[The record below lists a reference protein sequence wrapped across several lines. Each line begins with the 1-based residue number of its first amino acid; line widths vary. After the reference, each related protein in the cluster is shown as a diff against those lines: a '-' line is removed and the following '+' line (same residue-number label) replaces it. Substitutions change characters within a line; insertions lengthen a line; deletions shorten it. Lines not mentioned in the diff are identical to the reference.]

1 MSSSKIT
8 DIIRII
14 KENNT
19 DIDIENNYY
28 YLIKHNNNYYL
39 DEIKP
44 HPYLYLLISFIDTF
58 IKSSDKKNKF
68 IAILNFITWFEILD
82 NYYNIYIKYNLD
94 IISKKDDDDDDDADD
109 ADENIKTFNRT
120 MKNCDLNIIKN
131 ILINNNIKKSILF
144 FNYLKKVLKTTFN
157 EDLYII
163 DTIINNLYKINNKE
177 IDNIDLK
184 YENSKYI
191 IDSTEI
197 ATYDNGLLKY
207 NNNYINV
214 NIYKKYINNPIIINI
229 FRDFNNYL
237 KKKIDRLND
246 DNISKLL
253 DIKNY
258 KLYYKFIIISN
269 NKDEIKDFI
278 KINTITNDI
287 TNNNI
292 ISNNKNLIE
301 YDNHL
306 IFNNNNIN
314 YKYNIYGYI
323 HNNIFSTTNS
333 NKLFDYIIYEY
344 KEINNI
350 NLITNIKFKQYIFTN
365 IKLEHNNNSCNINT
379 IIISLFNS
387 KHKAIFDLLYFLT
400 PIEFTNI
407 NNRIIKVN
415 DEVYY
420 YNLVLELKEKLLF
433 LYSNLEDNIIN
444 ETRKNIRQILS
455 KLTNNTEYIDKDI
468 EIHNIFNILDNI
480 YTNFNIYFN
489 NNNDSKLTITDNIK
503 NLYTDNNCILIG
515 TDILWRYHYVHKEIK
530 LKQNKTLKIN
540 SLILYYDNYNI
551 SMDLNIKIGTKQ
563 PSPIGHYICLFKV
576 NDKWY
581 LYNDLSNNNDTHNL
595 KYPFIWKNDKNIND
609 IEKLLDETLYKNNNI
624 IISTKYITIMI
635 KSPEEYKYYEQKS
648 LEINELYRK
657 CHIYSILYIA
667 E

>member
-44 HPYLYLLISFIDTF
+44 HPYLYLLISFINIF
-58 IKSSDKKNKF
+58 INSSNKKDKF
-68 IAILNFITWFEILD
+68 IAILNFITWFKILD
-82 NYYNIYIKYNLD
+82 NYYNIYINYKLD
-94 IISKKDDDDDDDADD
+94 IIDKKDDDKKDD
-109 ADENIKTFNRT
+109 DENIKTFNST

-131 ILINNNIKKSILF
+131 ILINNNIKESILF

-177 IDNIDLK
+177 INDTIYNNIDLK
-184 YENSKYI
+184 YISNNYI
-191 IDSTEI
+191 IDNNVI
-197 ATYDNGLLKY
+197 ANYDKGQLKY
-207 NNNYINV
+207 NDNTYNYYINV

-278 KINTITNDI
+278 IANNI

-306 IFNNNNIN
+306 IFNNNDIN

-350 NLITNIKFKQYIFTN
+350 NLITNIKFKQYNFTN

-400 PIEFTNI
+400 PKDFSNI
-407 NNRIIKVN
+407 NNHIIKVN
-415 DEVYY
+415 DKVYY
-420 YNLVLELKEKLLF
+420 YKLVLELKEKLLF

-444 ETRKNIRQILS
+444 ETRNNIRQILF
-455 KLTNNTEYIDKDI
+455 KLTNNTEYINKDI

-489 NNNDSKLTITDNIK
+489 NNDDDKLTITNNIK
-503 NLYTDNNCILIG
+503 KLYTDNNCILIG
-515 TDILWRYHYVHKEIK
+515 HDILWRYHYVHKEIK

-540 SLILYYDNYNI
+540 SLILYYDNFNI
-551 SMDLNIKIGTKQ
+551 DLFPKTGEKNAIPG
-563 PSPIGHYICLFKV
+563 GHYICLFKV

-581 LYNDLSNNNDTHNL
+581 LYNDLSNNKVSDNS
-595 KYPFIWKNDKNIND
+595 KYPFIWENDKTINNIEN
-609 IEKLLDETLYKNNNI
+609 LLDETLYKNNNI

-635 KSPEEYKYYEQKS
+635 KSPEEYKYYKQKK

>member
-8 DIIRII
+8 DILKILNDNI
-14 KENNT
+14 K
-19 DIDIENNYY
+19 DINDDYY

-44 HPYLYLLISFIDTF
+44 HPYLYLLISFIDIF
-58 IKSSDKKNKF
+58 INSSNKKDKF

-94 IISKKDDDDDDDADD
+94 IIDDD
-109 ADENIKTFNRT
+109 ETIKIFNST

-177 IDNIDLK
+177 IDDNIDLK
-184 YENSKYI
+184 YQNNNYI
-191 IDSTEI
+191 INNNIVI
-197 ATYDNGLLKY
+197 ATYDKGQLKY
-207 NNNYINV
+207 NDTYNYYINV
-214 NIYKKYINNPIIINI
+214 NLYKKYINNPIIINI

-237 KKKIDRLND
+237 KKKIDHLND
-246 DNISKLL
+246 DTISSKLL

-306 IFNNNNIN
+306 IFNNNDIN

-344 KEINNI
+344 NGINNI
-350 NLITNIKFKQYIFTN
+350 NLITNIKFKQYNFNN
-365 IKLEHNNNSCNINT
+365 IKLEHNNNSCSINT

-400 PIEFTNI
+400 PKDFSNI
-407 NNRIIKVN
+407 NNHIIKVN
-415 DEVYY
+415 DKVYY
-420 YNLVLELKEKLLF
+420 YKLVLELKEKLLF

-444 ETRKNIRQILS
+444 ETRNNIRQILF
-455 KLTNNTEYIDKDI
+455 KLTNNTEYINKDI

-489 NNNDSKLTITDNIK
+489 NNDDDKLTITNNIK
-503 NLYTDNNCILIG
+503 KLYTDNNCILIG
-515 TDILWRYHYVHKEIK
+515 TDILRNYNYVHKEIK

-540 SLILYYDNYNI
+540 SLILYYDNFNI
-551 SMDLNIKIGTKQ
+551 DLISITGEKNAIPG
-563 PSPIGHYICLFKV
+563 GHYICLFKV

-595 KYPFIWKNDKNIND
+595 KYPFIWENDKNIND

-635 KSPEEYKYYEQKS
+635 KSPEEYKYYEQKR

>member
-1 MSSSKIT
+1 MSSSEIT
-8 DIIRII
+8 DILKILNDNI
-14 KENNT
+14 K
-19 DIDIENNYY
+19 DINDDYY

-44 HPYLYLLISFIDTF
+44 HPYLYLLISFIDIF
-58 IKSSDKKNKF
+58 INSSDKKDKF

-82 NYYNIYIKYNLD
+82 NYYNIYINYNLD
-94 IISKKDDDDDDDADD
+94 IIAKKNDDK
-109 ADENIKTFNRT
+109 ENIKIFNST
-120 MKNCDLNIIKN
+120 MKNCDLDIIKK
-131 ILINNNIKKSILF
+131 ILINNNIKESILF

-163 DTIINNLYKINNKE
+163 DTIINNLYKINNKKIDNKE

-184 YENSKYI
+184 YQNSKYI
-191 IDSTEI
+191 IDSNEI
-197 ATYDNGLLKY
+197 ATYDKGELIY
-207 NNNYINV
+207 NNYYINV
-214 NIYKKYINNPIIINI
+214 NLYKKYINNPIIINI

-237 KKKIDRLND
+237 KKKIDHLND
-246 DNISKLL
+246 DNISSKLL

-306 IFNNNNIN
+306 IFNNNDIN

-344 KEINNI
+344 NEINNI
-350 NLITNIKFKQYIFTN
+350 NLITNIKFKQYNFTN

-400 PIEFTNI
+400 PIDFTNI
-407 NNRIIKVN
+407 NKDIIKVN

-420 YNLVLELKEKLLF
+420 YKLVLELKEKLLF

-455 KLTNNTEYIDKDI
+455 KLTNDNEYIDKDI
-468 EIHNIFNILDNI
+468 EIHSIFNILCII

-503 NLYTDNNCILIG
+503 KLYTDNNCILIG

-540 SLILYYDNYNI
+540 SLILYYDNSSIDLFPKTGEKNPI
-551 SMDLNIKIGTKQ
+551 SG
-563 PSPIGHYICLFKV
+563 GHYICLFKV

-581 LYNDLSNNNDTHNL
+581 LYNDLSNNKVPDNS
-595 KYPFIWKNDKNIND
+595 KYPFIWEYDKTIND
-609 IEKLLDETLYKNNNI
+609 IEDLLDETLYKINNI

-635 KSPEEYKYYEQKS
+635 KSPEEYEYYKQKK